1 MKRLRHLSK
10 IKRPVTGGVSSSVA
24 PCHPGRVPGR
34 RAPSTTPPP
43 PPDEAALRE
52 AGLAHLARYAATE
65 AGLRRVLD
73 RRLDRWARLA
83 AGTGDPETIATT
95 IATLRPAVRR
105 VVAALAA
112 AGAVND
118 AAFAESRARSLRR
131 AGRSRR
137 AIAAHLAVRGVA
149 AEQARAAIPEDPDGE
164 LAAALLLARRRR
176 LGPFRAAPLPAGDPT
191 AARREQGVLARAGFP
206 ETIVRR
212 ALGCAR
218 EEADAQIAALRAD
231 G

>member
-1 MKRLRHLSK
+1 
-10 IKRPVTGGVSSSVA
+10 
-24 PCHPGRVPGR
+24 VPER
-34 RAPSTTPPP
+34 RAPPTAPPK

-83 AGTGDPETIATT
+83 AETADPEAIA
-95 IATLRPAVRR
+95 ATLAILRPAVRR

-118 AAFAESRARSLRR
+118 AAFAASRARSLRR

-137 AIAAHLAVRGVA
+137 AIAAHLAVRGVV
-149 AEQARAAIPEDPDGE
+149 AEQTRAAIPEDPEGE

-176 LGPFRAAPLPAGDPT
+176 LGPFRAAPLPAADHG

-206 ETIVRR
+206 EAIVRR
-212 ALGCAR
+212 ALACAR
-218 EEADAQIAALRAD
+218 EEADARIAALRAE